1 MKPVAP
7 ERTSAPTPARLHQ
20 KQFNLLAYS
29 KTRVVLNKAFKALRI
44 SPQWSSAPRSVW
56 CFLDRLFQRPTRN
69 YPIAEMEHGL
79 LIDLMLSR
87 RAVFASSL
95 AWYEKPEASATAEP
109 SH

>member
-1 MKPVAP
+1 
-7 ERTSAPTPARLHQ
+7 
-20 KQFNLLAYS
+20 
-29 KTRVVLNKAFKALRI
+29 
-44 SPQWSSAPRSVW
+44 
-56 CFLDRLFQRPTRN
+56 
-69 YPIAEMEHGL
+69 MEHGL